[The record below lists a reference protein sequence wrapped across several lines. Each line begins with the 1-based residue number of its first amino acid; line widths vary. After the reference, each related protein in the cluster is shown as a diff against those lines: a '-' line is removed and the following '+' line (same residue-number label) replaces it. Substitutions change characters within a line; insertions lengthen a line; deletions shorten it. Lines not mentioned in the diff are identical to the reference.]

1 MRDIKTTEDD
11 LIRNASPHG
20 SPRQSLYDR
29 LGGREC
35 LERVHRKLYD
45 RIFTHEAFNAFF
57 ASVNQPHQ
65 EDQQTDFMAWKMGGP
80 SRYGGRLPEA
90 AHEHLYITEA
100 LFDLRHQILSE
111 TLDDCGVSPDMRDE
125 WLAIDMGFKSMIV
138 KQSIDDC
145 RKRYRNDTILSSP
158 GWD

>member
-1 MRDIKTTEDD
+1 MRDTRTSEDD
-11 LIRNASPHG
+11 LVRNR

-29 LGGREC
+29 LGGRDC
-35 LERVHRKLYD
+35 LERVHRRLYE
-45 RIFTHEAFNAFF
+45 RLFTDPAFSPFF
-57 ASVNQPHQ
+57 VSVTRQHQ

-90 AHEHLYITEA
+90 AHEHLFITEA
-100 LFDLRHQILSE
+100 LFDRRQEILAE
-111 TLDDCGVSPDMRDE
+111 TLDDCGVAPALRDE
-125 WLAIDMGFKSMIV
+125 WLVIDRSFKAMII
-138 KQSIDDC
+138 KQSIGDC

>member
-1 MRDIKTTEDD
+1 MRDIKTSEED
-11 LIRNASPHG
+11 LVRNSSARP
-20 SPRQSLYDR
+20 SLYDR
-29 LGGREC
+29 IGGRDC
-35 LERVHRKLYD
+35 LERVHKALYD
-45 RIFTHEAFNAFF
+45 SIFPHEAFSPFF

-65 EDQQTDFMAWKMGGP
+65 EEQQTDFMAWKMGGP

-100 LFDLRHQILSE
+100 LFDLRHKILSE

-145 RKRYRNDTILSSP
+145 RKRYRNDTILFSP

>member
-1 MRDIKTTEDD
+1 MRDIKTSEDD
-11 LIRNASPHG
+11 LVRNS

-29 LGGREC
+29 VGGRDC
-35 LERVHRKLYD
+35 LERVHRRLYE
-45 RIFTHEAFNAFF
+45 RLFTDPAFSPFF
-57 ASVNQPHQ
+57 VSVSRQHQ

-90 AHEHLYITEA
+90 AHEHLFITEA
-100 LFDLRHQILSE
+100 LFDLRHDILSE
-111 TLDDCGVSPDMRDE
+111 TLDACGIAPDLREE
-125 WLAIDMGFKSMIV
+125 WLTLDGSFKRMIV

-145 RKRYRNDTILSSP
+145 RKRYRSDTILSSP